1 MEEYIPVT
9 LNHLLTVPEAAKVLG
24 VSVNTLRQWVCQ
36 RRLPTIK
43 LGKAVRFSPED
54 LQQFIEHNRREAVH
68 FS

>member
-1 MEEYIPVT
+1 MEKGMSAT

-54 LQQFIEHNRREAVH
+54 LQQFIQNNRREAVH

>member
-1 MEEYIPVT
+1 MEEHMPVA
-9 LNHLLTVPEAAKVLG
+9 LNHLLTVPEAAQVLG

-54 LQQFIEHNRREAVH
+54 LRQFIEDNRREAVH